1 MGSEKFCLRWNDF
14 ESQLSGSF
22 KEIRESKDF
31 FDVTLVSEER
41 QLEAHKVIISA
52 CSPFF
57 RDILRRNPHQHPL
70 LYLKGVKHKQ
80 LESVLDFIYHG
91 EVNVAQN
98 DLNSFLAVAE
108 ELQIK
113 GLTQRESQ
121 TETVGKKPDLQPK
134 VLSESRDSNSGMK
147 SSKPTANPVSSVVSQ
162 DEDIEEIVPI
172 KTELSS
178 SKSDYYEDSGNHQ
191 VTQYDEE
198 GYDTYQDYEADQTYD
213 VSPAGTGQDFDNTK
227 GNSSFPYTY

>member
-31 FDVTLVSEER
+31 FDVTLVSDER

-70 LYLKGVKHKQ
+70 LYLKGVKHRQ
-80 LESVLDFIYHG
+80 LESVLDFVYHG

-113 GLTQRESQ
+113 GLTQKESQ
-121 TETVGKKPDLQPK
+121 TESAGRKPDHPAKAQ
-134 VLSESRDSNSGMK
+134 SQSRDSNSGTK
-147 SSKPTANPVSSVVSQ
+147 SSKPGAHPVSS
-162 DEDIEEIVPI
+162 EDIEEIVPI

-178 SKSDYYEDSGNHQ
+178 SKSDYYEDSANQHQ
-191 VTQYDEE
+191 VVAQYEEEE
-198 GYDTYQDYEADQTYD
+198 GYDESYQDYDADQTYD
-213 VSPAGTGQDFDNTK
+213 VAPTGTGQDFDSSK
-227 GNSSFPYTY
+227 GNSYFHYVQY

>member
-1 MGSEKFCLRWNDF
+1 MGSDKFCLRWNDF

-31 FDVTLVSEER
+31 FDVTLVSDER

-57 RDILRRNPHQHPL
+57 RDILRRNPHQHPM
-70 LYLKGVKHKQ
+70 LYLRGVKHKE

-121 TETVGKKPDLQPK
+121 TESAAKKSLHQPK
-134 VLSESRDSNSGMK
+134 VLNHGSSRELMK
-147 SSKPTANPVSSVVSQ
+147 SSKPAIPVSQ
-162 DEDIEEIVPI
+162 DDDIAEIVPI

-178 SKSDYYEDSGNHQ
+178 SKSDYYEDSVAAADTNQQ
-191 VTQYDEE
+191 VAQYDEE
-198 GYDTYQDYEADQTYD
+198 GYDSYQDYETDQTYD
-213 VSPAGTGQDFDNTK
+213 VAPSGTGQDFDNTK
-227 GNSSFPYTY
+227 GNPYFTYIEY

>member
-1 MGSEKFCLRWNDF
+1 MGSDKFCLRWNDF

-31 FDVTLVSEER
+31 FDVTLVSDER

-57 RDILRRNPHQHPL
+57 RDILRRNPHQHPM
-70 LYLKGVKHKQ
+70 LYLRGVKHKE

-121 TETVGKKPDLQPK
+121 PESAAKKSLHQPK
-134 VLSESRDSNSGMK
+134 VQNHNRDSMK
-147 SSKPTANPVSSVVSQ
+147 SSKPAIPVSQ
-162 DEDIEEIVPI
+162 DDDIAEIVPI

-178 SKSDYYEDSGNHQ
+178 SKSDYYEETNHP
-191 VTQYDEE
+191 VAQYEE
-198 GYDTYQDYEADQTYD
+198 ENYDNYQDYETEEAYD
-213 VSPAGTGQDFDNTK
+213 VTATPATGQELDGTK
-227 GNSSFPYTY
+227 GN